1 MAVAPLNKFL
11 TFSVP
16 IVPGEQTIYSAPVGV
31 SAIVL
36 RAQVAN
42 VAKGETYPTVT
53 VTHRRKTNK
62 TGNTRD
68 IRIVKNTEIPPEDAL
83 IVIDGRFVLERTALI
98 TDSLVISGSQTG
110 IVSIFNCEYDEPTG
124 ITTIITWDYH
134 NFSVGDEITMSDLK
148 FTTAGDYMSD
158 TDKAMIEQLRNW
170 SKENARL
177 EQIANRLEA
186 LVEKSARHEVLLEK
200 MEKYSTQMSLMESK

>member
-1 MAVAPLNKFL
+1 
-11 TFSVP
+11 
-16 IVPGEQTIYSAPVGV
+16 
-31 SAIVL
+31 
-36 RAQVAN
+36 
-42 VAKGETYPTVT
+42 
-53 VTHRRKTNK
+53 
-62 TGNTRD
+62 
-68 IRIVKNTEIPPEDAL
+68 
-83 IVIDGRFVLERTALI
+83 
-98 TDSLVISGSQTG
+98 
-110 IVSIFNCEYDEPTG
+110 
-124 ITTIITWDYH
+124 
-134 NFSVGDEITMSDLK
+134 MSDLK